1 MEIYMFHHLIIM
13 AIIRFV
19 DIFKVDV
26 PIWLKVGLV
35 YILTICVAYV
45 YNKMINPLIN
55 MMQQKVLILLK

>member
-1 MEIYMFHHLIIM
+1 MFHNLIIM

-19 DIFKVDV
+19 DIFEVDV

-35 YILTICVAYV
+35 YVLTICVAYV